1 MKQENKWQILRVFT
15 VDRNKIWQLKL
26 EHLLNKF
33 RDLWLIIK
41 NIMMHIEMLKL
52 LSLNK
57 EQNGLIK
64 NRNYYLILIT
74 HKKIKQILNLW
85 KNIYKI

>member
-33 RDLWLIIK
+33 RELWLIIK

>member
-1 MKQENKWQILRVFT
+1 MKQENKWQILRVFI

-26 EHLLNKF
+26 ERLLNKF
-33 RDLWLIIK
+33 RELWLIIK

>member
-1 MKQENKWQILRVFT
+1 MKQENKWQILRVFI

-26 EHLLNKF
+26 ERLLNKF
-33 RDLWLIIK
+33 RELWLIIK

-64 NRNYYLILIT
+64 NRNYYLILTT

>member
-15 VDRNKIWQLKL
+15 VGRNKIWQLKL

-33 RDLWLIIK
+33 RELWLIIK

-64 NRNYYLILIT
+64 NKNYYLISIT
-74 HKKIKQILNLW
+74 HKKIKLILNLW
-85 KNIYKI
+85 KNTYKI